1 MIGLDALKM
10 SLEALESIFASTPPY
25 REDGTGTLSEK
36 SIELSNKAIAAIKEI
51 LEQRT

>member
-25 REDGTGTLSEK
+25 REDGTGTLSEE
-36 SIELSNKAIAAIKEI
+36 SIELSNKAIAAIKDI